1 MWPVAAL
8 LDGTSPGP
16 PRERP
21 GLSSG
26 VLVLLG
32 DLNSWVKKVHT
43 NTTYKDNMLG
53 GPAPSKPSAEPWGAR
68 ARRAQSVGRPV
79 CPIGRTHH

>member
-1 MWPVAAL
+1 MASGCPIRQHKSRPSL
-8 LDGTSPGP
+8 LKA
-16 PRERP
+16 

-32 DLNSWVKKVHT
+32 GDLNSCQKTFHT
-43 NTTYKDNMLG
+43 NTTYKDIMLG

-68 ARRAQSVGRPV
+68 AWWVQSVGKAT
-79 CPIGRTHH
+79 GRA